1 MSELINNQELRI
13 KTLKEVILHLH
24 SGEAPEAV
32 RGQLKSLVADVD
44 ASEIAATQLRAL
56 KGERR
61 LLQYDET
68 PEPR

>member
-1 MSELINNQELRI
+1 
-13 KTLKEVILHLH
+13 
-24 SGEAPEAV
+24 
-32 RGQLKSLVADVD
+32 LVADVD